1 MSELHHKHS
10 HADGHGQHDHHDHDE
25 HAAHGSLKEYV
36 IGFVLSV
43 ILTAIPFWLV
53 MGNVFENSDVTGY
66 VIMGFA
72 AVQVVVHMVYFLHMN
87 FRSEG
92 GWSMMALIFT
102 VLILVIVL
110 AGSLWVMHHMN
121 HNMMPG
127 MSPDS
132 GHQMHNM
139 Q

>member
-1 MSELHHKHS
+1 MSEMHLN
-10 HADGHGQHDHHDHDE
+10 HAGGHGHHDHE
-25 HAAHGSLKEYV
+25 GHEEQGAHGSLKEYV

-53 MGNVFENSDVTGY
+53 MGNVFENSDTTGY
-66 VIMGFA
+66 VIMAFA

-87 FRSEG
+87 FRTEG
-92 GWSMMALIFT
+92 GWSMMALLFT
-102 VLILVIVL
+102 ALILVIVL

-127 MSPDS
+127 LSPDG

>member
-1 MSELHHKHS
+1 MSEVHLNHSDAQGHHGH
-10 HADGHGQHDHHDHDE
+10 DGHEEQG
-25 HAAHGSLKEYV
+25 AHGSLKEYV

-53 MGNVFENSDVTGY
+53 MGNVFENSDTTGY
-66 VIMGFA
+66 VVMAFA

-87 FRSEG
+87 FRTEG
-92 GWSMMALIFT
+92 GWSMMALLFT
-102 VLILVIVL
+102 ALILIIVL

-127 MSPDS
+127 MSP
-132 GHQMHNM
+132 GGTHQMHNM